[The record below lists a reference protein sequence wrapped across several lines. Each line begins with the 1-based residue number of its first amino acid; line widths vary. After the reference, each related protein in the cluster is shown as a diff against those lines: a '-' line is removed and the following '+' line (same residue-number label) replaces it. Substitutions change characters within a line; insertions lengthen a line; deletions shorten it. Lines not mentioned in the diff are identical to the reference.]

1 MTKVLIGLIAL
12 LVAVVV
18 VQEIQHRHALD
29 EAQKREETT
38 RTLIA
43 LMDQVHQ
50 YTEWF
55 YKGNLDALSE
65 KFSDSMKLLLPKD
78 ELKKFRDR
86 ILTQLGEET
95 QVVDEGLT
103 PLSDQ
108 FRYDRVALFSK
119 YDGQVQVQITLDIKE
134 QIVGFTIQPIQK
146 SK

>member
-1 MTKVLIGLIAL
+1 MTKILIGLLAL

-18 VQEIQHRHALD
+18 VQEALHRHAVE
-29 EAQKREETT
+29 EAQKAETKT
-38 RTLIA
+38 KALIT
-43 LMDQVHQ
+43 LMDQAHQ

-55 YKGNLDALSE
+55 YQENLDALSE

-78 ELKKFRDR
+78 ELEKFRNR
-86 ILTQLGEET
+86 ILAQLGSET

-103 PLSDQ
+103 PLGDQ
-108 FRYDRVALFSK
+108 YRYDRVAVFSK
-119 YDGQVQVQITLDIKE
+119 YDGQVQVQITLDVKE